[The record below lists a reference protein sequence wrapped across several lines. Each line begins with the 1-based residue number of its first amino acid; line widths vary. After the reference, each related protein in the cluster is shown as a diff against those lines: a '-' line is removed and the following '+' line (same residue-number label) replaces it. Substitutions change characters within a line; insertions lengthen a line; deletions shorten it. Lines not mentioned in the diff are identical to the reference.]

1 MHQCTGSQ
9 VGIKGSEK
17 GLTLLF
23 SICKGKSQ
31 QVVSQNCS
39 KASVGIPFHDNEIL
53 QELPIG
59 ILTGIFYLAFEK
71 KESASYLAKLFQDY
85 CWNSVEKFRQEK
97 SNDF

>member
-17 GLTLLF
+17 VLTLLF

-39 KASVGIPFHDNEIL
+39 VGIPSKNSARRNQMALELFFHSLMLFVNS
-53 QELPIG
+53 EL
-59 ILTGIFYLAFEK
+59 K
-71 KESASYLAKLFQDY
+71 
-85 CWNSVEKFRQEK
+85 N
-97 SNDF
+97 

>member
-31 QVVSQNCS
+31 QVVSQNYS
-39 KASVGIPFHDNEIL
+39 KRSVRISL
-53 QELPIG
+53 
-59 ILTGIFYLAFEK
+59 K
-71 KESASYLAKLFQDY
+71 
-85 CWNSVEKFRQEK
+85 NSVRRNQMAMELFFSFCDVVYEFRA
-97 SNDF
+97 

>member
-17 GLTLLF
+17 DLTLLF

-39 KASVGIPFHDNEIL
+39 KTSVGIPLKNSFWRN
-53 QELPIG
+53 QM
-59 ILTGIFYLAFEK
+59 AFEFFFY
-71 KESASYLAKLFQDY
+71 SPMLFV
-85 CWNSVEKFRQEK
+85 NSKFK
-97 SNDF
+97 N